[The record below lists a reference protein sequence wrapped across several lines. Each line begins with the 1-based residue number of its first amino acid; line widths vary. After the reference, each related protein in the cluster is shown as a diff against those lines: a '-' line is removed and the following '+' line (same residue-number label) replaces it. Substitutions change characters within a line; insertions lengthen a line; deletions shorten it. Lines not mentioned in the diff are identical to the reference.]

1 MFTSTSVKDYMTA
14 SLITFTPDMDVLEA
28 IRLLLENGI
37 SGAPVVDKLG
47 NIIGILSERDCI
59 KVALTA
65 GYHGEKGGKVAEF
78 MSRSVKTIDAT
89 ASLMDVAK
97 RFVRHCRI
105 FGKSSYPPDPWLQ
118 PPCDVPR
125 EGLAEFQC
133 FRTQGA

>member
-97 RFVRHCRI
+97 RFVTEPFKRYPVMDDNRLAGQISRHDVL
-105 FGKSSYPPDPWLQ
+105 KALQ
-118 PPCDVPR
+118 D
-125 EGLAEFQC
+125 LW
-133 FRTQGA
+133 